1 MGFPVLRAEKK
12 GMVKMIE
19 IENVSKRIKK
29 HTVLDDVSLSVESG
43 DFILLKGHN
52 GSGKTMLIRLI
63 SGLITPDAGMVKRA
77 NGLSFGVIIET
88 PNFFMSET
96 AMYNLKYLASVNK
109 KIGEDRITEL
119 LKRFNLYRHRNKK
132 VRTFSMG
139 MKQRLA
145 LVQAMMEEPDV
156 LLLDEP
162 FNGIDDDNLAITYR
176 LLNEYHREGHTVII
190 ASHGD
195 YQECCRFNRVITMSG
210 GKITG
215 DVSERSYPS

>member
-1 MGFPVLRAEKK
+1 
-12 GMVKMIE
+12 MIR
-19 IENVSKRIKK
+19 IENVSKKIKE
-29 HTVLDDVSLSVESG
+29 HSVLDDVSLSIEKG

-63 SGLITPDAGMVKRA
+63 SGMITPNVGTVMGTS
-77 NGLSFGVIIET
+77 GLSLGVIIET

-96 AMYNLKYLASVNK
+96 AMYNLKYLASINK
-109 KIGEDRITEL
+109 KIEEDKIIEW
-119 LKRFNLYRHRNKK
+119 LKRFNLYEHRNKK
-132 VRTFSMG
+132 VRTFSLG

-162 FNGIDDDNLAITYR
+162 FNGIDDDNLAIVYQ
-176 LLNEYHREGHTVII
+176 LLNEYPKEGHAVVI

-195 YQECCRFNRVITMSG
+195 YQEYCRFNKIITMAA
-210 GKITG
+210 GKIKQI
-215 DVSERSYPS
+215 ENQ